1 MYYLWSVSLLL
12 TGLLIVNLVFSYQ
25 SKHIDPHFWPTLK
38 FQLMMLPLFFAA
50 NLSIGYGIK
59 FGYRAVGNL
68 IYVLIA
74 SKGLEMLISLL
85 MGYLFFKETA
95 TWRTWAGLGIVMVGF
110 AIAKGK

>member
-25 SKHIDPHFWPTLK
+25 NKHIDPHFWTTLK
-38 FQLMMLPLFFAA
+38 FQLLMLPLFALA
-50 NLSIGYGIK
+50 NLCIGYGIK
-59 FGYRAVGNL
+59 FGYRAIGNL

-85 MGYLFFKETA
+85 MGYIFFKEIT
-95 TWRTWAGLGIVMVGF
+95 TWRTWVGLAIVMIGF
-110 AIAKGK
+110 ALAKGK